1 MRKGFGILIAVMMLI
16 TTVLSGCQSKKTA
29 SDGEIS
35 LFLSLSEADTFR
47 QTLVEAAQKK
57 AEEEGI
63 RLDVSDAQGSIE
75 NQVADIKA
83 AAEAGYSVIFCGP
96 VSVDTT
102 TELKASA
109 KDVPIIFFN
118 SCPPQKQLKAE
129 QYIYVGSDE
138 EVAGQFQAEYV
149 LDKLSDKEE
158 INVVIL
164 KGPKSHSATTGRTK
178 GVKETFAASGKK
190 INYVFEDHA
199 DWDAQKAQNLFEVF
213 LKTDTAADCVIC
225 NNDTMALGVIEA
237 CKNANIDLSSLLVL
251 GVDATAD
258 GCSAIENG
266 DMAFTVYQSA
276 TGQGEALIQAAV
288 KFAKGESTEDIE
300 EVTQDG
306 KYVWVPFEKVDS
318 SNVSEYQ
325 K

>member
-1 MRKGFGILIAVMMLI
+1 MKKRFGTLLAIIMLM
-16 TTVLSGCQSKKTA
+16 TAVLSGCQGKGVA
-29 SDGEIS
+29 SDKEITI
-35 LFLSLSEADTFR
+35 FLSLSETDTFR

-57 AEEEGI
+57 AAEEGI
-63 RLDVSDAQGSIE
+63 KIDVIDEQGSIE

-83 AAEAGYSVIFCGP
+83 AAKAGYSVILCGP

-109 KDVPIIFFN
+109 GDIPIIFFN
-118 SCPPQKQLKAE
+118 SCPEEKQLEADK
-129 QYIYVGSDE
+129 YIYVGSDE

-149 LDKLSDKEE
+149 LDKLSGKDE
-158 INVVIL
+158 INVVIM
-164 KGPKSHSATTGRTK
+164 KGPGSHSATAGRTK

-190 INYVFEDHA
+190 INYVFEDEA
-199 DWDAQKAQNLFEVF
+199 DWDADIAGEMFEIF
-213 LKTDTAADCVIC
+213 LKTGAPVDCVIC

-237 CKNANIDLSSLLVL
+237 CKNANIDLSSLPVL
-251 GVDATAD
+251 GVDATVD
-258 GCSAIENG
+258 GCNAIENG
-266 DMAFTVYQSA
+266 EMAFTVYQSG
-276 TGQGEALIQAAV
+276 TGQGEALIDAAI
-288 KFAKGESTEDIE
+288 KFAKGESIK
-300 EVTQDG
+300 EVEGISQDE